1 MRTVNRALAVAT
13 FRAALLNALDQAA
26 IVVFAGAPT
35 LGRDPGASDVDLPPL
50 FASLDA
56 HVQALAQRFGVD
68 LTDGDE
74 GVIAADA
81 LQLPD
86 SDMPKVDLAWMLQE
100 EFDICGDRLGH
111 LGAAQGR
118 AELAS
123 MDRVL
128 AWARRAGLDPKAVDG
143 MAGAMPRDDAR
154 AEIMAA
160 ID

>member
-26 IVVFAGAPT
+26 GIVFAGAPT
-35 LGRDPGASDVDLPPL
+35 LGRDPGASDNDLPAL
-50 FASLDA
+50 FATLDL
-56 HVQALAQRFGVD
+56 HIEVLAQRFGVE
-68 LTDGDE
+68 LVAGDD

-81 LQLPD
+81 LQLVDPD
-86 SDMPKVDLAWMLQE
+86 LPKADLAWMLWE
-100 EFDICGDRLGH
+100 EFDVCGDRLGQ
-111 LGAAQGR
+111 LDAAQGR
-118 AELAS
+118 AELES

-128 AWARRAGLDPKAVDG
+128 AWARRAGFAPTAVEG

-160 ID
+160 CD